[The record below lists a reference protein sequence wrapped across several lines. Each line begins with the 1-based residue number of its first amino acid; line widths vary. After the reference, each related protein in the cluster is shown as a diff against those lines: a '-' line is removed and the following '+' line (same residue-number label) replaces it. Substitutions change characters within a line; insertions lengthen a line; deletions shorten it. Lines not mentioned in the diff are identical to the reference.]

1 MGVPFLIWRTL
12 IASKQTAINRESH
25 YTALFTKAVE
35 QLGADKTVK
44 RREFK
49 PVYQTDEITKKPI
62 FKDGRQVP
70 LISEAGEP
78 VGEYQ
83 SYEVTVT
90 NYEVRLGAI
99 YALERI
105 AQDSVRDAQPI
116 YLTLCA
122 YLQNNSPPALPDL
135 KAKVADRND
144 ADIIEV
150 LNVIS
155 RYSHKSD
162 DDVTYEFTGIH
173 LPHVHLFDHSLRNIV
188 FRECSQLNVKYTC
201 RVDNIEYRECLLGKI
216 EIQDTEVSH
225 LSLIGGSIQSV
236 EVFTCKAEILN
247 ITANSGSL
255 LVHSSQVVNSMLDV
269 PNRTFLLSSE
279 FTECDFHGKGPQ
291 VYGRNNPSIEECRF
305 IRCKFSRCDL
315 SFYDF
320 SGNHFDN
327 CEFVDCNMV
336 KSRFSDEQGSRF
348 ENCFTDNDIA
358 EEELVYANQRWAEYV
373 SKNSNRPR

>member
-201 RVDNIEYRECLLGKI
+201 SVDNIEYRECLLGKI

-236 EVFTCKAEILN
+236 EVFTCEAEILN
-247 ITANSGSL
+247 ITANSESL

-279 FTECDFHGKGPQ
+279 FTECDFHGRGPQ
-291 VYGRNNPSIEECRF
+291 LLGVFNPSIEECKF
-305 IRCKFSRCDL
+305 IRCKFSRCDFSL
-315 SFYDF
+315 RDF
-320 SGNHFDN
+320 SAIYFED
-327 CEFVDCNMV
+327 CEFVDCNLV
-336 KSRFSDEQGSRF
+336 KSGLVETNGNRF
-348 ENCFTDNDIA
+348 ENCFIDEFVS
-358 EEELVYANQRWAEYV
+358 EEHVRYAHQLWAEFL
-373 SKNSNRPR
+373 RHR